1 MIRRPR
7 NTYTPGEPLPA
18 ALAAIGRPVTI
29 FAGSDIVHAGVVI
42 RVLRDEL
49 TNTYV
54 YDLQSAAGG
63 IFTNYR
69 LGDNMNPQPGT
80 FTHSA

>member
-7 NTYTPGEPLPA
+7 NTYTPGEPLPT
-18 ALAAIGRPVTI
+18 ALASIGRPVTI
-29 FAGSDIVHAGVVI
+29 FAGAGIIRAGVI
-42 RVLRDEL
+42 TRVLETPDGGL
-49 TNTYV
+49 V
-54 YDLQSAAGG
+54 YDLQSVAGG

>member
-7 NTYTPGEPLPA
+7 NTYTPGEPLPT
-18 ALAAIGRPVTI
+18 ALAVIGRPVTI
-29 FAGSDIVHAGVVI
+29 FAGAGIIRAGVI
-42 RVLRDEL
+42 TRVLETPDGGL
-49 TNTYV
+49 V